1 MSQLLRFH
9 AAIRRIQVRVGAE
22 TQGINA
28 PETAMTSPPRT
39 SLLRRLIG
47 APAEAP
53 QQDPAD
59 MGTAIGM
66 DYVMDQPPLAEPL
79 RPRVPQDASR
89 RSWLPRRR
97 P

>member
-1 MSQLLRFH
+1 
-9 AAIRRIQVRVGAE
+9 
-22 TQGINA
+22 
-28 PETAMTSPPRT
+28 MTSPPRT

-47 APAEAP
+47 APAEVP

-66 DYVMDQPPLAEPL
+66 EYVMDQPPLVEPL
-79 RPRVPQDASR
+79 PPRVPQDASR

>member
-1 MSQLLRFH
+1 
-9 AAIRRIQVRVGAE
+9 
-22 TQGINA
+22 
-28 PETAMTSPPRT
+28 MTSPPRT

-47 APAEAP
+47 APADVP

-66 DYVMDQPPLAEPL
+66 EYVMDQPPLVEPS
-79 RPRVPQDASR
+79 RPRQTQDASR